1 MKIADKTVVQMHYT
15 LTSDEGKV
23 IDSSEGREPLQYIQG
38 AHMIVVGLEKAM
50 VGHDVGDKFDVKVIP
65 SEGYGEYNEDMT
77 QEVPLDVFQG
87 VDKVVEGM
95 MFYAQTPA
103 GPMPIRVKSVSEK
116 SAVIDANHEL
126 AGQNLNFAIEVVS
139 VPKKNSIRKVTTAA
153 VAAKE
158 TAKDAAEARAK
169 AITNASAEKKA
180 TNANVAAK
188 AMNAVATATRKTA
201 TAMAAAAAP
210 TTTSTTGSN
219 F

>member
-65 SEGYGEYNEDMT
+65 SEGYGEYNEEMT

-116 SAVIDANHEL
+116 TAVIDANHEL

-139 VPKKNSIRKVTTAA
+139 VR
-153 VAAKE
+153 
-158 TAKDAAEARAK
+158 EATEEELNPGHHCCCGGK
-169 AITNASAEKKA
+169 GEGDCKC
-180 TNANVAAK
+180 
-188 AMNAVATATRKTA
+188 
-201 TAMAAAAAP
+201 
-210 TTTSTTGSN
+210 GEEGHEC
-219 F
+219 

>member
-50 VGHDVGDKFDVKVIP
+50 VGHEVGDKFDVKVIP
-65 SEGYGEYNEDMT
+65 SEGYGEYNEEMT

-116 SAVIDANHEL
+116 TAVIDANHEL

-139 VPKKNSIRKVTTAA
+139 VREATEEDLKPMGHHCCCGGDGEGDHECECGGHGN
-153 VAAKE
+153 KE
-158 TAKDAAEARAK
+158 NCDGKGGCGCEHHAEHH
-169 AITNASAEKKA
+169 
-180 TNANVAAK
+180 
-188 AMNAVATATRKTA
+188 
-201 TAMAAAAAP
+201 
-210 TTTSTTGSN
+210 G
-219 F
+219 

>member
-65 SEGYGEYNEDMT
+65 SEGYGEYNEEMT

-139 VPKKNSIRKVTTAA
+139 VREATEEELNPQGHHCCCGGKGDGEGCCGGKGEEGHECECGGEGHECGGHGH
-153 VAAKE
+153 KE
-158 TAKDAAEARAK
+158 NCDGNGGCGCPNHDKHHGK
-169 AITNASAEKKA
+169 
-180 TNANVAAK
+180 
-188 AMNAVATATRKTA
+188 
-201 TAMAAAAAP
+201 
-210 TTTSTTGSN
+210 
-219 F
+219 

>member
-65 SEGYGEYNEDMT
+65 SEGYGEYNEEMT

-116 SAVIDANHEL
+116 TAVIDANHEL
-126 AGQNLNFAIEVVS
+126 AGKNLNFAIEVVS
-139 VPKKNSIRKVTTAA
+139 VREATEEELNPGHHCCCGGKGEGDHECECGGEGHECGGHGH
-153 VAAKE
+153 KE
-158 TAKDAAEARAK
+158 NCDGNGGCGCPNHDKHH
-169 AITNASAEKKA
+169 
-180 TNANVAAK
+180 
-188 AMNAVATATRKTA
+188 
-201 TAMAAAAAP
+201 
-210 TTTSTTGSN
+210 G
-219 F
+219 

>member
-50 VGHDVGDKFDVKVIP
+50 VGHEVGDKFDVKVIP
-65 SEGYGEYNEDMT
+65 SEGYGEYNEEMT

-116 SAVIDANHEL
+116 TAVIDANHEL

-139 VPKKNSIRKVTTAA
+139 VREATEEDLKPMGHHCCCGGEGEGDHECECGGHGN
-153 VAAKE
+153 KE
-158 TAKDAAEARAK
+158 NCDGKGGCGCEHHAEHH
-169 AITNASAEKKA
+169 
-180 TNANVAAK
+180 
-188 AMNAVATATRKTA
+188 
-201 TAMAAAAAP
+201 
-210 TTTSTTGSN
+210 G
-219 F
+219 

>member
-65 SEGYGEYNEDMT
+65 SEGYGEYNEEMT

-116 SAVIDANHEL
+116 TAVIDANHEL
-126 AGQNLNFAIEVVS
+126 AGKNLNFAIEVVS
-139 VPKKNSIRKVTTAA
+139 VREATEEELNPVHHCCCGGKGEGDHECECGGEGHECGGHGH
-153 VAAKE
+153 KE
-158 TAKDAAEARAK
+158 NCDGNGGCGCPNHDKHHGK
-169 AITNASAEKKA
+169 
-180 TNANVAAK
+180 
-188 AMNAVATATRKTA
+188 
-201 TAMAAAAAP
+201 
-210 TTTSTTGSN
+210 
-219 F
+219 

>member
-65 SEGYGEYNEDMT
+65 SEGYGEYNEEMT

-116 SAVIDANHEL
+116 TAVIDANHEL

-139 VPKKNSIRKVTTAA
+139 VREATEEDLKPFEHHCCCGGKGEGDHECKCGEEGHECECGGEGH
-153 VAAKE
+153 KE
-158 TAKDAAEARAK
+158 NCDGNGGCGCQGHDKHHGK
-169 AITNASAEKKA
+169 
-180 TNANVAAK
+180 
-188 AMNAVATATRKTA
+188 
-201 TAMAAAAAP
+201 
-210 TTTSTTGSN
+210 
-219 F
+219 

>member
-50 VGHDVGDKFDVKVIP
+50 VGHEVGDKFDVKVIP
-65 SEGYGEYNEDMT
+65 SEGYGEYNEEMT

-116 SAVIDANHEL
+116 TAVIDANHEL

-139 VPKKNSIRKVTTAA
+139 VREATENELNPGHHCCCGGKGEGDHECKCGEEGHECECGGEGH
-153 VAAKE
+153 KE
-158 TAKDAAEARAK
+158 NCDGNGGCGCPNHDKHHNK
-169 AITNASAEKKA
+169 
-180 TNANVAAK
+180 
-188 AMNAVATATRKTA
+188 
-201 TAMAAAAAP
+201 
-210 TTTSTTGSN
+210 
-219 F
+219 

>member
-65 SEGYGEYNEDMT
+65 SEGYGEYNEEMT

-116 SAVIDANHEL
+116 TAVIDANHEL
-126 AGQNLNFAIEVVS
+126 AGKNLNFAIEVVS
-139 VPKKNSIRKVTTAA
+139 VREATEEELNPGHHCCCGGKGEGDHECECGGEGHECGGHGH
-153 VAAKE
+153 KE
-158 TAKDAAEARAK
+158 NCDGNGACGCPNHDKHHGK
-169 AITNASAEKKA
+169 
-180 TNANVAAK
+180 
-188 AMNAVATATRKTA
+188 
-201 TAMAAAAAP
+201 
-210 TTTSTTGSN
+210 
-219 F
+219 